1 MSTLDPIITFI
12 EDLFNFPNELP
23 IFIVLLL
30 GTGLFVTLKFHFI
43 QFFRLKH
50 SFEVV
55 MGKYDDPNDVGDV
68 SHFQALT
75 VALSATVGVG
85 NIGGVALA
93 IHYGGP
99 GAIFWMWL
107 TAFFGMALKFVE
119 CTLALKYRVI
129 DDMGEASGGP
139 MYYIEKGLGNKS
151 FGVFFAVCAVLC
163 SFCTGNMN
171 QSNSIA
177 DVLSTRFF
185 ILENGKIAIG
195 IILAIIVG
203 SVILGGVKRIAKVT
217 EKLAPMMAAVYFL
230 SAFVIIILNMEK
242 IPGLLSSIFTQAFNP
257 QSAFGGTAAGTLT
270 MTMLIGIKRGLFSNE
285 AGQGSAPIAHASAK
299 TNEPVREGI
308 VAMMGPFIDTLVIC
322 SLTAFVLLITST
334 WNQKFEVQRSLN
346 EIQIVKSI
354 ASDASTEAYIGSFQ
368 VKDGVPEQA
377 KFVHN
382 HAIVDDVIILQ
393 DGKNYS
399 GTITIDKDKNFA
411 VKGLSLKGNA
421 LLSGPTLTSKSFQVG
436 LSSIFAHGDVIVD
449 LCVILFAISTIISWC
464 YYGDRSFVYLFGTKQ
479 LILYRLTYLFFVF
492 LGAIL
497 PLYTV
502 WRIGDIALSL
512 MALPNLIAILFLY
525 KQVKKDSDEYFTK
538 YS

>member
-1 MSTLDPIITFI
+1 MSALDPIITAI
-12 EDLFNFPNELP
+12 ENLFNFPSELP

-50 SFEVV
+50 SFEIV

-85 NIGGVALA
+85 NIAGVALA

-151 FGVFFAVCAVLC
+151 FGIFFAVCAVLC

-177 DVLSTRFF
+177 SVLSSRF
-185 ILENGKIAIG
+185 LLLDNGKIAIG
-195 IILAIIVG
+195 IILALLVG

-217 EKLAPMMAAVYFL
+217 EKLAPSMAAVYFL

-242 IPGLLSSIFTQAFNP
+242 LPDIVSAIFSQAFNP

-299 TNEPVREGI
+299 TNEPVREGL

-334 WNQKFEVQRSLN
+334 WNQKFEVQTMLTDVK
-346 EIQIVKSI
+346 IVKSI
-354 ASDASTEAYIGSFQ
+354 DQHANTEMFVGSFQ
-368 VKDGVPEQA
+368 VTEGIARDAQ
-377 KFVHN
+377 FVYN
-382 HAIVDDVIILQ
+382 HALVENVVIFQ
-393 DGKNYS
+393 KDKKFS
-399 GTITIDKDKNFA
+399 GTLTIDENNKINIE
-411 VKGLSLKGNA
+411 GLSLKGNS
-421 LLSGPTLTSKSFQVG
+421 LLSGAPLTSKAFKVG

-502 WRIGDIALSL
+502 WRIGDVALSL
-512 MALPNLIAILFLY
+512 MALPNLIAILFLH
-525 KQVKKDSDEYFTK
+525 KQVMSDAKDYFTK

>member
-1 MSTLDPIITFI
+1 MSYLDSIISTI
-12 EDLFNFPNELP
+12 ENLLGYPEQLP

-30 GTGLFVTLKFHFI
+30 GTGLFITLRFYFI

-50 SFEVV
+50 SFQVV
-55 MGKYDDPNDVGDV
+55 MGKYDDPDDEGDV

-85 NIGGVALA
+85 NIAGVALA

-129 DDMGEASGGP
+129 DDQGEASGGP

-151 FGVFFAVCAVLC
+151 FGIFFAVCAVLC

-171 QSNSIA
+171 QSNTVAS
-177 DVLSTRFF
+177 VLSARFS
-185 ILENGKIAIG
+185 LSSTGKYVIG
-195 IILAIIVG
+195 IILCLIVG

-217 EKLAPMMAAVYFL
+217 EKLAPIMASVYFL
-230 SAFVIIILNMEK
+230 AAFVIIVLNMEQLPSL
-242 IPGLLSSIFTQAFNP
+242 ITSIFTQAFRP
-257 QSAFGGTAAGTLT
+257 ESAFGGTVAGTLT

-322 SLTAFVLLITST
+322 SLTAFVLLITNT
-334 WNQKFEVQRSLN
+334 WNQKYEVNLSLD
-346 EIQIVKSI
+346 EIQIVQSI
-354 ASDASTEAYIGSFQ
+354 DKFANTIAYTGQFE
-368 VKDGVPEQA
+368 VNNGHAVGV
-377 KFVHN
+377 KFVSN
-382 HAIVDDVIILQ
+382 HALIDEVLIYKDSKEFSGSII
-393 DGKNYS
+393 
-399 GTITIDKDKNFA
+399 IDKNAKINL
-411 VKGLSLKGNA
+411 KGLTIKGNS
-421 LLSGPTLTSKSFQVG
+421 LLSGAPLTSKAFQIG
-436 LSSIFAHGDVIVD
+436 LSSIFAHGDLIVD

-479 LILYRLTYLFFVF
+479 LILYRLVYLFFVF

-497 PLYTV
+497 PLYVV
-502 WRIGDIALSL
+502 WRIGDVALSL
-512 MALPNLIAILFLY
+512 MALPNLIAILFLH
-525 KQVKKDSDEYFTK
+525 KEVLNDSKEYFKK

>member
-1 MSTLDPIITFI
+1 MEYLNSFISTM
-12 EDLFNFPNELP
+12 EMLFNFPEQLP
-23 IFIVLLL
+23 IFIILLL
-30 GTGLFVTLKFHFI
+30 GTGLFVTLRFNFI
-43 QFFRLKH
+43 QLFKLKH
-50 SFEVV
+50 SLEVV

-85 NIGGVALA
+85 NIAGVAIA

-107 TAFFGMALKFVE
+107 TAIFGMALKFVE

-129 DDMGEASGGP
+129 DEAGEASGGP
-139 MYYIEKGLGNKS
+139 MYYIEKGLGNKP
-151 FGVFFAVCAVLC
+151 FGIFFAVCAVLC

-171 QSNSIA
+171 QSNTVT
-177 DVLSTRFF
+177 DVLATRFDL
-185 ILENGKIAIG
+185 LENGKYLVG
-195 IILAIIVG
+195 IILVLIVG

-217 EKLAPMMAAVYFL
+217 EKLAPMMAAIYFL
-230 SAFVIIILNMEK
+230 SAFVIIILNMESLPQ
-242 IPGLLSSIFTQAFNP
+242 IISSIFTQAFNP

-322 SLTAFVLLITST
+322 SLTAFVLLITSS
-334 WNQKFEVQRSLN
+334 WNQKFAVNLTLQEVQ
-346 EIQIVKSI
+346 IVQSI
-354 ASDASTEAYIGSFQ
+354 DQHAKVVQFTGSFQ
-368 VKDGVPEQA
+368 VKDGLVDQI
-377 KFVHN
+377 KLIHN
-382 HAIVDDVIILQ
+382 HAEIDKIVLYQGDQ
-393 DGKNYS
+393 KFS
-399 GTITIDKDKNFA
+399 GTIVVTQDGNLN
-411 VKGLSLKGNA
+411 LSNIVVRGDA
-421 LLSGPTLTSKSFQVG
+421 LLVGAPLTSRAFKIG
-436 LSSIFAHGDVIVD
+436 LSSIFDHGDMIVD

-497 PLYTV
+497 SLNTV
-502 WRIGDIALSL
+502 WRIGDVALSL
-512 MALPNLIAILFLY
+512 MALPNLIAILFLH
-525 KQVKKDSDEYFTK
+525 KQVIADSKEYFEK